1 MRVGIIGFGFMG
13 HCHLGAY
20 GDDARAEV
28 VAVSDPRPD
37 ALELTADGNIDVAGA
52 IDPATVDHHLEAASL
67 LADETIDAVSICT
80 PTPTHPKI
88 AIQALQAG
96 KHVLVEK
103 PVARTFKEAM
113 GLIEESSR
121 RPEQICMPAMCM
133 RFWPGWGWLRDTI
146 HSHAL
151 GSVKSAV
158 FERVSAEPHWGSGF
172 YQDAAQCGGA
182 ILDLHVHDVD
192 FIRYCFGDP
201 KLVSASGAIGRSG
214 GVDHVQSIFHY
225 DGERAP
231 EMVSAEGGWVAK
243 RDHPFSMSYRVI
255 FEEATVVYDSAA
267 SEMLQA
273 FPSDGVTEIPLPQ
286 LTNRTGY
293 QEEVV
298 HFLDCI
304 ESATPS
310 DVVSLSDAAE
320 SVRLVEREIDVI
332 AASAGSTGSGS
343 VTP

>member
-1 MRVGIIGFGFMG
+1 MRIGIIGFGFMG
-13 HCHLGAY
+13 HCHLAAY
-20 GDDARAEV
+20 GDDPRAQV
-28 VAVSDPRPD
+28 VAISDPRTD
-37 ALELTADGNIDVAGA
+37 ALLLTADGNIDAVGS
-52 IDPATVDHHLEAASL
+52 IDPTMVTHHLDTASL

-80 PTPTHPKI
+80 PTPTHPEL
-88 AIQALQAG
+88 AIQALRAG

-103 PVARTFKEAM
+103 PVARTFAEASV
-113 GLIEESSR
+113 LIDESASR
-121 RPEQICMPAMCM
+121 PSQICMPAMCM
-133 RFWPGWGWLRDTI
+133 RFWPGWRWLRDTI
-146 HSHAL
+146 HSGAMGH
-151 GSVKSAV
+151 VKSAV

-192 FIRYCFGDP
+192 FIRFCFGDP
-201 KLVSASGAIGRSG
+201 GHVNASGAIGSSG

-225 DGERAP
+225 GGDGAP

-255 FEEATVVYDSAA
+255 FETATVVYDSA
-267 SEMLQA
+267 SDPMWRA
-273 FPSDGVTEIPLPQ
+273 FPADGISEVHLPPLPD
-286 LTNRTGY
+286 RTGY
-293 QEEVV
+293 QEEIV

-320 SVRLVEREIDVI
+320 SVRLVEEEIEAI
-332 AASAGSTGSGS
+332 AAAARAGS
-343 VTP
+343 VAPPQ